1 MYILLT
7 VSSSHF
13 IVRKHYCYKKQ
24 NKNYDNRLGFNLPIV
39 V

>member
-13 IVRKHYCYKKQ
+13 IVHKHYCYKKQ
-24 NKNYDNRLGFNLPIV
+24 HKNNDNRLGFNLKIV